1 MVFKESGISSQ
12 NKSKKILALTLVD
25 LTTKYKRC
33 KLLVKRQV
41 ITINQLNKTIEQL
54 KITNV
59 NDLANHLE
67 EQRHHQTVA
76 LKLNTMIKSNRI
88 AAKANIDALNE
99 NHAAQVDALKHKCK
113 RCTESKLNMLSQGC
127 GYLCKN
133 HVGTPTHIPS
143 DTSSPESLND
153 VESSGYDRTTI
164 NLLLCIRDSPKI
176 ISKNLDLA
184 DTILNDARSGE
195 GLPQLSSIWSSYEY

>member
-1 MVFKESGISSQ
+1 M
-12 NKSKKILALTLVD
+12 
-25 LTTKYKRC
+25 
-33 KLLVKRQV
+33 
-41 ITINQLNKTIEQL
+41 
-54 KITNV
+54 

-88 AAKANIDALNE
+88 AAKANIDALND

-113 RCTESKLNMLSQGC
+113 RYTESKLNMLSQGH
-127 GYLCKN
+127 GYLCNN

-143 DTSSPESLND
+143 DTSLPESLND

-164 NLLLCIRDSPKI
+164 NLLLCIRDTPKI
-176 ISKNLDLA
+176 ISKNWTLQTLF
-184 DTILNDARSGE
+184 
-195 GLPQLSSIWSSYEY
+195 